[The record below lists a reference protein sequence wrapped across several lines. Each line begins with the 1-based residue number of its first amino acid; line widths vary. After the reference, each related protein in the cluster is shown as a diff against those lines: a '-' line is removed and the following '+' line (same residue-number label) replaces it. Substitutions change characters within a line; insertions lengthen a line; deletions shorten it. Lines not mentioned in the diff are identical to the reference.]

1 MKAKR
6 VLKYKKGKSLK
17 HKKGKSMK
25 KHKKSKSMKK
35 HKKTKKHRKNKK
47 GGVLS
52 ILKEAIVPLI
62 FTGSVMKLKKKSRK

>member
-6 VLKYKKGKSLK
+6 VLKYKKGKSMK

-25 KHKKSKSMKK
+25 KHKKR
-35 HKKTKKHRKNKK
+35 KKHRKNKK

-52 ILKEAIVPLI
+52 VLKEAIVPLI